1 MKARIMSYTEA
12 IGLALVIA
20 AVLGGWARSAFERPG
35 DPDIACVLRLEPSGG
50 EVALRNLHCLHV
62 AATGL
67 RRRPTLAGNVRAGD
81 AQAGNAQVL
90 SAAPHVGAAFAA
102 AMDQPCDAD

>member
-1 MKARIMSYTEA
+1 MKARTMSYTEA
-12 IGLALVIA
+12 IGLALVIT

-50 EVALRNLHCLHV
+50 EAALRNLHCSH
-62 AATGL
+62 AAETRA
-67 RRRPTLAGNVRAGD
+67 RRRPTLAGNVRGGN
-81 AQAGNAQVL
+81 AQAGNAQVI

-102 AMDQPCDAD
+102 ATDQPCDAD